1 MTYQSV
7 TDWFIESL
15 LLMND
20 CVCFTD
26 CNSLAVD
33 FIQNEN
39 YSFDELF
46 KILQSDFERYL
57 ESDVEI
63 HLRAPI
69 LYQGFDS
76 KLNYL
81 EKLKEENKE
90 VSTLR
95 TRFLN
100 RISQYEIQNSPLFG
114 LLQEWMPRFNFSIYS
129 EYLGKSELIG
139 VENEEELQTN
149 LLPIST
155 PNNNMLK
162 TTSYGYVL
170 VLESDYEEKENY
182 DYLMFTQCDLLQEL
196 CLNYMVG
203 QYRDK
208 EGKYFCQFYRSDE
221 KNDFHLFFNYQG
233 QTLEN
238 ICVFLD
244 GKEDRFT
251 AKVDTNHSINSL
263 YQNKQFPDGQAISID
278 VALSWIYESIRKNI
292 PQDYPVYDEIEKFL
306 PLIKNNKVKKQTLSN

>member
-1 MTYQSV
+1 M
-7 TDWFIESL
+7 
-15 LLMND
+15 
-20 CVCFTD
+20 
-26 CNSLAVD
+26 
-33 FIQNEN
+33 
-39 YSFDELF
+39 
-46 KILQSDFERYL
+46 
-57 ESDVEI
+57 
-63 HLRAPI
+63 
-69 LYQGFDS
+69 
-76 KLNYL
+76 
-81 EKLKEENKE
+81 
-90 VSTLR
+90 
-95 TRFLN
+95 N
-100 RISQYEIQNSPLFG
+100 RISQCEIQNSPLFG

-139 VENEEELQTN
+139 IENEEELQAN

-251 AKVDTNHSINSL
+251 AKIDTNHSINSL